1 MLSRP
6 SVLRRRPSGI
16 EKPYLLVQIHSD
28 EFAIAA
34 DFQS

>member
-1 MLSRP
+1 MFTRP
-6 SVLRRRPSGI
+6 SVLRQRPSRI
-16 EKPYLLVQIHSD
+16 EKRYLLVQIHSD